1 MHSRFLAG
9 VIDCLTAYRYSGFV
23 LRWDVQS
30 VDGGYYYGT
39 HDGSHSCSRCR
50 SWRSRRRRQARR
62 STPGPDWSRAD
73 HRQTRPARVAM
84 ISAERST
91 MGFAVAA
98 GYLQGHAERSQ
109 CPSSTGQRTEQDSAF
124 IGLPLQG
131 TDVGGYEIKAREI
144 VSQPLG

>member
-9 VIDCLTAYRYSGFV
+9 VIDCLTAYRCNGFV

-30 VDGGYYYGT
+30 VDGTAATIMVRTTDRTRAHGVGRGGA
-39 HDGSHSCSRCR
+39 DGEGRHTG
-50 SWRSRRRRQARR
+50 AH
-62 STPGPDWSRAD
+62 WSRAD
-73 HRQTRPARVAM
+73 HRQTRRARAM

-91 MGFAVAA
+91 MGFASVAA

-124 IGLPLQG
+124 ISVPLQG

>member
-1 MHSRFLAG
+1 
-9 VIDCLTAYRYSGFV
+9 
-23 LRWDVQS
+23 
-30 VDGGYYYGT
+30 
-39 HDGSHSCSRCR
+39 
-50 SWRSRRRRQARR
+50 
-62 STPGPDWSRAD
+62 
-73 HRQTRPARVAM
+73 M

-91 MGFAVAA
+91 MGFASASVAA

-124 IGLPLQG
+124 ISVPLQG